1 MTPFWFKCRFF
12 AMSLDCDGG
21 TNIVRIYRMAIAI
34 PGVLIFQKQVE
45 QKLVTKSD
53 AILLCVKLL
62 AQSGVLTENRGV
74 KNLAI

>member
-1 MTPFWFKCRFF
+1 MRKGKT
-12 AMSLDCDGG
+12 G
-21 TNIVRIYRMAIAI
+21 MAIAI

-53 AILLCVKLL
+53 TILLCVKLL

>member
-1 MTPFWFKCRFF
+1 MRKGKT
-12 AMSLDCDGG
+12 G
-21 TNIVRIYRMAIAI
+21 MAIAI
-34 PGVLIFQKQVE
+34 PGVSILQKQVE

>member
-1 MTPFWFKCRFF
+1 
-12 AMSLDCDGG
+12 
-21 TNIVRIYRMAIAI
+21 MAIAI

>member
-1 MTPFWFKCRFF
+1 MQNKARKGKT
-12 AMSLDCDGG
+12 G
-21 TNIVRIYRMAIAI
+21 MAIAI

>member
-1 MTPFWFKCRFF
+1 MRKGKT
-12 AMSLDCDGG
+12 G
-21 TNIVRIYRMAIAI
+21 MAIAI

-53 AILLCVKLL
+53 AILLRVKLL